1 MSRPIPREI
10 ADDGTELHLV
20 PILPPHLPR
29 VSRRDLER
37 AWDAARHAAH
47 RGEPGPTR
55 GFRFAAPASTGVAIV
70 LRDPDARAWAAS
82 VDRIADLSTPHGI
95 SLCLRLLGLVALIG
109 DATWL
114 APYVTIRR
122 DGAALD
128 TALLTAAAT
137 TRLTATGGL
146 DENQMRALLLTRAT
160 KDTDPCSA

>member
-1 MSRPIPREI
+1 MISSTEAAPSAITAPASSSAASATARRAADNRLESSTSAIILSSRSNGNI
-10 ADDGTELHLV
+10 
-20 PILPPHLPR
+20 
-29 VSRRDLER
+29 
-37 AWDAARHAAH
+37 
-47 RGEPGPTR
+47 
-55 GFRFAAPASTGVAIV
+55 AAPASTGVAIV

-128 TALLTAAAT
+128 TALLAAAAT
-137 TRLTATGGL
+137 TRLTAAGGL